1 LESPDGLPLDVRVHD
16 LTGKLVM
23 RQQRVHQVDVSALSP
38 GLYVLTVESRP
49 GVPEVHV
56 RFVKE

>member
-1 LESPDGLPLDVRVHD
+1 LDVRVHD

-23 RQQRVHQVDVSALSP
+23 RQKRVHQVDVSALSP